1 MMDMLAQVELAQVA
15 FGPTGQGQSLF
26 SGLGLYLL
34 FFIPPLLLGL
44 WAQWRVKSAYGRGS
58 QIPATSRISGAEA
71 AQMILD
77 SHDIRGVRIEQVG
90 GFLSDHYDPK
100 HKVLRLSPDVYS
112 GRSVAA
118 LGIAAHEAG
127 HAIQD
132 ATNYGPLVIRNGI
145 VPMAAIGSNLGMIL
159 IMVGMFAGAAATSL
173 GRWAMIAGIALFTMV
188 VVFQLINLPVEFDAS
203 RRAKDLLKSSNIV
216 APGGEARAMSRVL
229 NAAALTYVAA
239 TVGAIATLLYYV
251 LIFMSSQRRE

>member
-1 MMDMLAQVELAQVA
+1 MFTILQLAQNFVPA
-15 FGPTGQGQSLF
+15 GS
-26 SGLGLYLL
+26 SGGGGGGLLSGWGLYFL
-34 FFIPPLLLGL
+34 FMIPPLLLGL
-44 WAQWRVKSAYGRGS
+44 WAQFRVKSSFARAAKVRASSG
-58 QIPATSRISGAEA
+58 ITGAEA

-77 SHDIRGVRIEQVG
+77 SHNLVGVKIEPVQ

-132 ATNYGPLVIRNGI
+132 ATSYGPLVIRNRI
-145 VPMAAIGSNLGMIL
+145 VPIAGIGSQAGIIMI
-159 IMVGMFAGAAATSL
+159 IIGMFMGAAATVAGQWL
-173 GRWAMIAGIALFTMV
+173 MITGIVLFSAV
-188 VVFQLINLPVEFDAS
+188 VLFQLINLPVEFDAS
-203 RRAKDLLKSSNIV
+203 ARAKRLLYSSNLV
-216 APGGEARAMSRVL
+216 GQGGEAKAMNSVL
-229 NAAALTYVAA
+229 SAAALTYVAA

-251 LIFMSSQRRE
+251 LIFMNSRR